1 MIYKIEHDFTDVH
14 TGQKYNE
21 GQEPVIFSDE
31 RAAEIMAVAKEKRIP
46 LIKPFTKAELA
57 DYAKNFGAQVDTKQT
72 VAEIWTIIENAM
84 TGEKSTP
91 DGE

>member
-1 MIYKIEHDFTDVH
+1 MIYKIEHDFTDAH
-14 TGQKYNE
+14 TGQKYCE

-31 RAAEIMAVAKEKRIP
+31 RATEIMAVSKEKHIL

-57 DYAKNFGAQVDTKQT
+57 EYAKNFDIEIDIKQT
-72 VAEIWTIIENAM
+72 VSEIWAMIENAM
-84 TGEKSTP
+84 TGEKNTP